1 MRLSVRSRLPEI
13 FLLLAGP
20 NSSEKG
26 EGLLSEKER
35 GLPYYKETGNEIQIF
50 EHAYKNKLPILL
62 KGPTGCGKTRF
73 VEFMAARLGLPL
85 VSVSCH
91 EETSAV
97 DLLGRFLIQGAE
109 TVWQDG
115 PLTRCVRAGGILYID
130 EIAEARPDTIVSIH
144 PLTDHRREM
153 YLDRRNEN
161 LKAPDSFMLV
171 ASYNPGYQKGWKEL
185 KPSTRQR
192 FISLQFDY
200 PDPKRE
206 EEILEKETGVSS
218 SVSSKL
224 VKLAGKIRN
233 LTELGLLES
242 CSTRLLVDAAKLI
255 STGLPPRMSCE
266 VAIVQPLSDDPDTI
280 RSLKDLVSLLI

>member
-1 MRLSVRSRLPEI
+1 MRSRLREI
-13 FLLLAGP
+13 FLLPVDPKTDHKNGMLTQ
-20 NSSEKG
+20 G
-26 EGLLSEKER
+26 EV
-35 GLPYYKETGNEIQIF
+35 PYYRPIGQEIEIF

-73 VEFMAARLGLPL
+73 VEFMASKLGLPMT
-85 VSVSCH
+85 SVSCH

-97 DLLGRFLIQGAE
+97 DLLGRFLIQGSE

-115 PLTRCVRAGGILYID
+115 PLTRSVRSGGILYID

-144 PLTDHRREM
+144 PLTDHRREIFI
-153 YLDRRNEN
+153 DRKNEN
-161 LKAPDSFMLV
+161 LKAPDSFVLV
-171 ASYNPGYQKGWKEL
+171 ASYNPGYQRGWKEL

-192 FISLQFDY
+192 FISIQFDY
-200 PDPKRE
+200 PDKE
-206 EEILEKETGVSS
+206 TETEILSKETGISS
-218 SVSSKL
+218 AVSSKL
-224 VKLAGKIRN
+224 VRLAEKIRN

-255 STGLPPRMSCE
+255 STGLPSRLSCE

-280 RSLKDLVSLLI
+280 RSLKDLVSLMI

>member
-1 MRLSVRSRLPEI
+1 MPVDPKTDHKNGMYS
-13 FLLLAGP
+13 
-20 NSSEKG
+20 G
-26 EGLLSEKER
+26 EGEV
-35 GLPYYKETGNEIQIF
+35 PYYRPIGQEIEIF

-73 VEFMAARLGLPL
+73 VEFMASKLSLPMT
-85 VSVSCH
+85 SVSCH

-97 DLLGRFLIQGAE
+97 DLLGRFLIQGSE

-115 PLTRCVRAGGILYID
+115 PLTRSVRSGGILYID

-144 PLTDHRREM
+144 PLTDHRREI
-153 YLDRRNEN
+153 YIDRKNEN
-161 LKAPDSFMLV
+161 LKAPDSFVLV
-171 ASYNPGYQKGWKEL
+171 ASYNPGYQRGWKEL

-192 FISLQFDY
+192 FISIQFDY
-200 PDPKRE
+200 PDKE
-206 EEILEKETGVSS
+206 TEIEILSKETGVSS
-218 SVSSKL
+218 SISSKL
-224 VKLAGKIRN
+224 VKLAEKIRN

-255 STGLPPRMSCE
+255 STGLPSRLSCE

-280 RSLKDLVSLLI
+280 RSLKDLVSLMI

>member
-1 MRLSVRSRLPEI
+1 MRSRLREI
-13 FLLLAGP
+13 FLLPVDPKKDHKNGTLVQA
-20 NSSEKG
+20 EV
-26 EGLLSEKER
+26 
-35 GLPYYKETGNEIQIF
+35 PYYRPIGQEIEIF

-73 VEFMAARLGLPL
+73 VEFMASKLDLPMT
-85 VSVSCH
+85 SVSCH

-97 DLLGRFLIQGAE
+97 DLLGRFLIQGSE

-115 PLTRCVRAGGILYID
+115 PLTRSVRSGGILYID

-144 PLTDHRREM
+144 PLTDHRREIFI
-153 YLDRRNEN
+153 DRKNEN
-161 LKAPDSFMLV
+161 LKAPDSFVLV
-171 ASYNPGYQKGWKEL
+171 ASYNPGYQRGWKEL

-192 FISLQFDY
+192 FISIQFDY
-200 PDPKRE
+200 PDKE
-206 EEILEKETGVSS
+206 TESEILSKETGISS

-224 VKLAGKIRN
+224 VKLAEKIRN

-255 STGLPPRMSCE
+255 STGLPSRLSCE

-280 RSLKDLVSLLI
+280 RSLKDLVSLMI

>member
-1 MRLSVRSRLPEI
+1 MLVDPKTDHKNGMYPKE
-13 FLLLAGP
+13 
-20 NSSEKG
+20 G
-26 EGLLSEKER
+26 E
-35 GLPYYKETGNEIQIF
+35 LPYYRPIGREIEIF

-73 VEFMAARLGLPL
+73 VEYMASKLGLPMT
-85 VSVSCH
+85 SVSCH

-97 DLLGRFLIQGAE
+97 DLLGRFLIQGSE

-115 PLTRCVRAGGILYID
+115 PLTRSVRSGGILYID

-144 PLTDHRREM
+144 PLTDHRREIFI
-153 YLDRRNEN
+153 DRKNEN
-161 LKAPDSFMLV
+161 LKAPDSFVLV
-171 ASYNPGYQKGWKEL
+171 ASYNPGYQRGWKEL

-192 FISLQFDY
+192 FISIQFDY
-200 PDPKRE
+200 PDPE
-206 EEILEKETGVSS
+206 TESEILCRETGISS
-218 SVSSKL
+218 SISSKL
-224 VKLAGKIRN
+224 VKLAEKIRN

-255 STGLPPRMSCE
+255 STGLPSRLSCE

-280 RSLKDLVSLLI
+280 RSLKDLVSLMI